1 MVVTRLHVDPCQS
14 SSCGSLLYLGA
25 PMGEVGGLGGSLPL
39 VLGAMVDLFSCEKTH
54 QGKWFLP
61 DGKEPGS

>member
-1 MVVTRLHVDPCQS
+1 
-14 SSCGSLLYLGA
+14 
-25 PMGEVGGLGGSLPL
+25 MGEVGGLGGSLPL